1 MSKTTNVTGLP
12 QPIVSAVMAHPHRPF
27 KPCARSVTELLQ
39 PPQQRYLME
48 LHWDDLVEDAADRIW
63 ALMGTAIHKVL
74 EQAEQTGISE
84 KGLSQW
90 YDLPGVGKV
99 QLTGTPDRLAIVSEG
114 LDPTY
119 PPSSRKRTKRYTLQD
134 YKVAS
139 VWEFIMGVADEK
151 KWQLRMYD
159 HLLLELGYQIDRAE
173 LVFIFRDWKKREA
186 KQELQRLNSFE
197 RHNRPAP
204 KYPLT
209 QCVKIPVARWSR
221 EEYMGF
227 ISVRF
232 TDQMNPVPRP
242 CTKEE
247 RWAKDDVYAV
257 KKKGN
262 KSAERGGLHPTHDQA
277 EAFIKARASAKGAKL
292 KETDFVIEFRQ
303 GESTRC
309 EDYCA
314 VRDFCPQYKR
324 MKGISDA

>member
-1 MSKTTNVTGLP
+1 MKITNHTGLP
-12 QPIVSAVMAHPHRPF
+12 QPIVDAITNKGDRPF
-27 KPCARSVTELLQ
+27 NKDERTVTELLM
-39 PPQQRYLME
+39 PPQQRALLVEHYDE
-48 LHWDDLVEDAADRIW
+48 LEEDAADRIW
-63 ALMGTAIHKVL
+63 ALMGTAVHNVL
-74 EQAEQTGISE
+74 EQAERTGIAE
-84 KGLSQW
+84 KRIGLEF
-90 YDLPGVGKV
+90 LLNERKLK
-99 QLTGTPDRLAIVSEG
+99 LTGQPDRLALVQEYGKNI
-114 LDPTY
+114 
-119 PPSSRKRTKRYTLQD
+119 LQD

-139 VWEFIMGVADEK
+139 VWEFIMGVADDK

-159 HLLLELGYQIDRAE
+159 HLLQEHGYQIDKAE

-186 KQELQRLNSFE
+186 KQELARLQKYP

-209 QCVKIPVARWSR
+209 QCVRIPVKRWDR
-221 EEYMGF
+221 AQFFDF
-227 ISVRF
+227 ITTRF
-232 TDQMNPVPRP
+232 VHHLAETPRP

-277 EAFIKARASAKGAKL
+277 EAFIKARAGAKGAKL

-314 VRDFCPQYKR
+314 VRDFCPQYKQL
-324 MKGISDA
+324 KEQSA

>member
-1 MSKTTNVTGLP
+1 MSKTTNITGLP
-12 QPIVSAVMAHPHRPF
+12 QPIVDAVKAQPRRPWA
-27 KPCARSVTELLQ
+27 PCTRSVTELLM
-39 PPQQRYLME
+39 PPQQRFLLEAHDDE
-48 LHWDDLVEDAADRIW
+48 LEEDAADRIW

-74 EQAEQTGISE
+74 EDAERTGISE
-84 KGLSQW
+84 KQLGCT
-90 YDLPGVGKV
+90 YELPGIGQVS
-99 QLTGTPDRLAIVSEG
+99 LTGKPDRLAIVTEG
-114 LDPTY
+114 LPPTY
-119 PPSSRKRTKRYTLQD
+119 PPSGKKRSKVYTLQD

-159 HLLLELGYQIDRAE
+159 QLLQDAGYTIDRAE

-186 KQELQRLNSFE
+186 KQELKRLNSFE

-209 QCVKIPVARWSR
+209 QVARIPVARWAR
-221 EEYMGF
+221 EEFMAF
-227 ISVRF
+227 IATRF
-232 TDQMNPVPRP
+232 ADQMADVPRP

-262 KSAERGGLHPTHDQA
+262 KSAERGGLQPTLDQA
-277 EAFIKARASAKGAKL
+277 EAFIAAKVRDNQKL
-292 KETDFVIEFRQ
+292 SSSMFEVEFRQ

-324 MKGISDA
+324 MKGVSDG